1 MGSAAACIPSA
12 VRHRTGKPPMFV
24 VTISGPVVVT
34 DDATDKPITDPERL
48 ATFDGLNS
56 GRETCSKY
64 HHGTVADLE
73 LKDGLVRLVF
83 DAAKKKLRVVSS
95 FDSRRKLTKKELAEL
110 IDDTSG
116 QWSDGIGEG
125 CFDTVMEKRKVF
137 IDLSPDNGGKMT
149 ATQVEDD
156 RPVPKASAANALTA
170 NLVKA
175 AGAGDFPK
183 VKELVAA
190 KAKLDGRG
198 QHGYTPLTA
207 AISGDHLEVALY
219 LIEQGADVSLKDK
232 NGTDPL
238 RWAAIRS
245 GWVMKHQNVRLA
257 TLLLDKGAAVD
268 TRDKNGFTPLIW
280 AANRGAVKLVELLIA
295 RGVDV
300 NAKTTQKHNAG
311 RTALYMARN
320 IDVVR
325 VLLAAGADPN
335 ALTEDGGPI
344 WEQQTPAAAKLLKE
358 AAGK

>member
-1 MGSAAACIPSA
+1 
-12 VRHRTGKPPMFV
+12 MFV

-34 DDATDKPITDPERL
+34 DDATDKPIADPGRL

-64 HHGTVADLE
+64 HHGTVAGLG
-73 LKDGLVRLVF
+73 LKGGQVRLAF
-83 DAAKKKLRVVSS
+83 DAAKKKLRVVSV
-95 FDSRRKLTKKELAEL
+95 FDSRRRLTKEELAYL

-125 CFDTVMEKRKVF
+125 CFDAVMDRRKVF
-137 IDLSPDNGGKMT
+137 VDLSPDTGGKVT

-156 RPVPKASAANALTA
+156 RPVPKVSAAKASAAD
-170 NLVKA
+170 LVKA
-175 AGAGDFPK
+175 AGAGDLPK

-207 AISGDHLEVALY
+207 AISGDHLDVALY
-219 LIEQGADVSLKDK
+219 LIEQGADVSREDK

-245 GWVMKHQNVRLA
+245 EWVKKHQNVTLA
-257 TLLLDKGAAVD
+257 AVLLDKGAAVD
-268 TRDKNGFTPLIW
+268 TRDKDGFTPLIW

-295 RGVDV
+295 RGADV
-300 NAKTTQKHNAG
+300 NAKTTQMYNAG
-311 RTALYMARN
+311 RSALYVAGN
-320 IDVVR
+320 IGVVR

-335 ALTEDGGPI
+335 ALTEDGGPT
-344 WEQQTPAAAKLLKE
+344 WEQQTPAVAKLLKA
-358 AAGK
+358 AAGRV